1 MALKKISKKRVI
13 SEDEVTTFDFL
24 RGYKDKDG
32 VLHKDFDLVEITGA
46 EEEAIS
52 KQAIKN
58 NGAKIIRVLLSRCI
72 TRIGTIRQEET
83 KKDDWENIIKSLD
96 VFDQD
101 YAYLKLREISK
112 GKELELKHS
121 CPQCKKE
128 LHSVIDTDEF
138 EIEPWNGLEQIDFML
153 PKGII
158 DKDGNVHKKGVLRL
172 PQGLDREILT
182 PIAQQ
187 NMGHG
192 VTLMLTRCIQSIEGI
207 DVVTEE
213 MVRKLKIMDRDYL
226 NKLLQENKYG
236 MDTTVELTC
245 PICGYEFEGDLNT
258 INFI

>member
-121 CPQCKKE
+121 CPQCKKNY
-128 LHSVIDTDEF
+128 T
-138 EIEPWNGLEQIDFML
+138 Q
-153 PKGII
+153 
-158 DKDGNVHKKGVLRL
+158 
-172 PQGLDREILT
+172 
-182 PIAQQ
+182 
-187 NMGHG
+187 
-192 VTLMLTRCIQSIEGI
+192 
-207 DVVTEE
+207 
-213 MVRKLKIMDRDYL
+213 
-226 NKLLQENKYG
+226 
-236 MDTTVELTC
+236 
-245 PICGYEFEGDLNT
+245 
-258 INFI
+258 